1 MGSSEKFCLK
11 WNDFHVNIGSAFQEI
26 RHEREFFDVT
36 LASEDEQ
43 IQVSNFYMSCNLAWF
58 VTSTHI

>member
-1 MGSSEKFCLK
+1 MGSAEKFCLK
-11 WNDFHVNIGSAFQEI
+11 WNDFHVNIGAAFQEI

-43 IQVSNFYMSCNLAWF
+43 IQVHFAPLNFK
-58 VTSTHI
+58 